1 MTKVEYELMEC
12 IEQAQNALIAA
23 AISKVNDALEE
34 IDCDAWQRFRSEA
47 K

>member
-34 IDCDAWQRFRSEA
+34 IDSWQRFRSEA